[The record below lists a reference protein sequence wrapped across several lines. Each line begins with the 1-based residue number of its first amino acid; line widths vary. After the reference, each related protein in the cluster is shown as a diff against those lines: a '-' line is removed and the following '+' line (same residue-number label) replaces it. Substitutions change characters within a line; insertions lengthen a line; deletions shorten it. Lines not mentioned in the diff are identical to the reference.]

1 LGLGGVFGSSL
12 HSVLGGTASSGGLDH
27 RVEPSP
33 LFSLSPQTNHKHN
46 SNLSLNNIHRGNRLC
61 VAGDSH
67 SNGNNQTQGR
77 ADTAFQAQQ
86 AAPWIST
93 GLTPQSLIF
102 ELERA
107 FPITRIR
114 ISGFGYNSIKIQ
126 LARQV
131 SGVSH
136 VSIVGP
142 SVSAT
147 ANDKVTVID
156 FTPSIDANTY
166 HAAMNTDAG
175 AGSFSSTRG
184 ASGSRAGG
192 SGSGSGSGSGI
203 GYDSRAPV
211 TGETNSSTKSKGNN
225 NIRTG
230 VSGGAG
236 IAANHISIHLWN
248 KNTNISNITTNSNY
262 NSNLASDFFVVF
274 EISVFYDDR
283 STGTSSSSSSSSGWN
298 DTKKG
303 MHK

>member
-93 GLTPQSLIF
+93 GLSPQSLIF

-166 HAAMNTDAG
+166 HAAINTDAG

-184 ASGSRAGG
+184 VSGSRAG
-192 SGSGSGSGSGI
+192 GSGSGSGSGI

-283 STGTSSSSSSSSGWN
+283 STGNSSSSSSSGWN
-298 DTKKG
+298 DTKKV